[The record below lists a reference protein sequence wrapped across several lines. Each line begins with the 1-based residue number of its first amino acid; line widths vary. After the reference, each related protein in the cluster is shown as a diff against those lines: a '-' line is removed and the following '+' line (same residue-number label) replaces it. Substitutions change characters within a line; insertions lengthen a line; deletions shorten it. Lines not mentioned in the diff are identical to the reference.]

1 VPPCLHLEV
10 CTAELLAVHRAL
22 SLPRVVLP
30 LVQDNPDRDL
40 HLVTHLMEDLRV
52 PDLLGLDPY
61 IQRRQAGVV
70 STQPLQYRHK
80 VPLDPGVGL
89 EVIPAD
95 LALAMVLAPLVVHR
109 QALDLDHLVV
119 QGMVTVVHSTV
130 VLPGVCTIPGG
141 LHHPRDLE
149 QDLDKLQDS
158 QGATVRLLEDR
169 LDRCPR

>member
-10 CTAELLAVHRAL
+10 CTAELLVDHLAL

-40 HLVTHLMEDLRV
+40 HLVTHPMEDLRV
-52 PDLLGLDPY
+52 LDLLGLDPY
-61 IQRRQAGVV
+61 IQ
-70 STQPLQYRHK
+70 
-80 VPLDPGVGL
+80 VPPDPGVGL

-95 LALAMVLAPLVVHR
+95 LALAMVPVPLVVHR
-109 QALDLDHLVV
+109 QAQDLDHLVD
-119 QGMVTVVHSTV
+119 QGMVTVVHSTA
-130 VLPGVCTIPGG
+130 VLLGVCTIPGG

-149 QDLDKLQDS
+149 QDLDNLQDS
-158 QGATVRLLEDR
+158 QEATVRLLGDR